1 MSTKKGKGKRST
13 VKAVE
18 RTVLHK
24 VIEFVAPHLIGTTIL
39 LFGLLAHVMWG
50 DQGSPFWARAYVPI
64 LLLGAF
70 VGLSY
75 VAWRYSAARPI
86 FQRYHVTGS
95 TAWAGLCIVLL
106 DVLGPKIPLIQLI
119 LVSWLFLALAFNVR
133 RLTVVRGDGD
143 EKEQERE
150 DEIFGIK
157 RPTRMQITDE
167 SPNATITKVRL
178 APGDIADQ
186 VTKVSR
192 KLGSRS
198 GTIPNGVRVI
208 ESENVEGELELKFI
222 WKDLLKESFNWTGPR
237 FVGGSILDPIYI
249 GVNEESQEVSFV
261 NGPQYIDGEF
271 IPPSHLKIGGRPRSG
286 KGVLVLMLVP
296 EYCSR
301 VEVFPMVSDH
311 AKGEQMLGMLR
322 PGLPRE
328 RSWINTTIPG
338 IRTQAQAVLRAMR
351 ARNAVLG
358 KHGYSS
364 WRPEAFHDPR
374 LRMPALVWFIEE
386 FTSAVRA
393 NPQLFT
399 DIANE
404 ALSAGIYL
412 VASMQRVS
420 HAEMPTSMRSA
431 MASGICFKTEDDID
445 DGFVLSDET
454 LSTGTR
460 PSAWGERTA
469 GRAMCSLAGAS
480 DRMNKVPFKVYFAN
494 SLEEFESYIPE
505 VMGALRNLRPELD
518 PVTRSAFGDAFE
530 EYVSGGGTDPESG
543 SGAAPESGATQPTT
557 RPAPKTETGMY
568 DPNSEILNDNDDPEE
583 GGAVFSKDEIP
594 GDDEYVVPASPEPI
608 ISAGMNPREPL
619 PTYRN
624 GNLDLTEGM
633 PKSTKKYSRQEKE
646 QIFHGLMIEFAGLTV
661 ETSTVVDRWCELLGF
676 PEAEQ
681 RATVND
687 FLQAA
692 RKEGRITRLKR
703 GLWVFPA
710 RTHAHAASPV
720 NGRSR

>member
-1 MSTKKGKGKRST
+1 MSTKRIKGKRSAA
-13 VKAVE
+13 KAVE
-18 RTVLHK
+18 RSVLHK
-24 VIEFVAPHLIGTTIL
+24 VTEFVAPHLIGATIL
-39 LFGLLAHVMWG
+39 LFGLLAHLMWG
-50 DQGSPFWARAYVPI
+50 DRNSPFWAKAYVPI

-70 VGLSY
+70 AGLSY

-95 TAWAGLCIVLL
+95 TLWAGLCIVLL
-106 DVLGPKIPLIQLI
+106 DVLGPKIPLIQLV

-143 EKEQERE
+143 EKESEKE

-157 RPTRMQITDE
+157 RPTRTQVIEE
-167 SPNATITKVRL
+167 SPNATVARVRL

-208 ESENVEGELELKFI
+208 ESEELEGELELKFI
-222 WKDLLKESFNWTGPR
+222 WKDLLKESFNWQGPR
-237 FVGGSILDPIYI
+237 FIGGSILDPVYI
-249 GVNEESQEVSFV
+249 GVNEEGQEVNFV
-261 NGPQYIDGEF
+261 FGPQYADGEF

-296 EYCSR
+296 EICSR
-301 VEVFPMVSDH
+301 VEVFPMISDH

-328 RSWINTTIPG
+328 RSWINRTQNG
-338 IRTQAQAVLRAMR
+338 VRTQAQAVLRAMR
-351 ARNAVLG
+351 ARNEALG
-358 KHGYSS
+358 KYGYSS

-412 VASMQRVS
+412 IASMQRIS

-431 MASGICFKTEDDID
+431 MASGICFKTEDEND

-460 PSAWGERTA
+460 PSQWGERTA
-469 GRAMCSLAGAS
+469 GRAMCSLAGAT
-480 DRMNKVPFKVYFAN
+480 DRMNKIPFKVYFAE
-494 SLEEFESYIPE
+494 SLDAFESYIPE

-530 EYVSGGGTDPESG
+530 EYVSGSGTDPESG
-543 SGAAPESGATQPTT
+543 ASQPTT
-557 RPAPKTETGMY
+557 PPPASGMY
-568 DPNSEILNDNDDPEE
+568 DPNSEIVDDNDDDTE
-583 GGAVFSKDEIP
+583 GEGIVFTQDEIP
-594 GDDEYVVPASPEPI
+594 GDDEYVVPKSPEPI
-608 ISAGMNPREPL
+608 ISAGMNAREPL
-619 PTYRN
+619 PNYGGPN
-624 GNLDLTEGM
+624 IDLTEGM

-646 QIFHGLMIEFAGLTV
+646 SIFAGIMIEFAGLTV
-661 ETSTVVDRWCELLGF
+661 ETSTVVERWCELLGF

-710 RTHAHAASPV
+710 RQHAHAGSPV
-720 NGRSR
+720 NGHSR